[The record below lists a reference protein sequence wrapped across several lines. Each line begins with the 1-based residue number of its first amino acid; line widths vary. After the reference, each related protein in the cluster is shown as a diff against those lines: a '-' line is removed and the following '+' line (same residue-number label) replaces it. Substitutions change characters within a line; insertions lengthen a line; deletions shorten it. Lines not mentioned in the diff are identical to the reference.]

1 MVKEI
6 KEVTDLINKDDKE
19 NTEKIKHVV
28 DNLFMYN
35 NRQLMALKKLLETE
49 LRSRGIIKKEVE

>member
-1 MVKEI
+1 MRKEI
-6 KEVTDLINKDDKE
+6 KEVTNLINKVDKE

-35 NRQLMALKKLLETE
+35 SRQLMALKKFLETE
-49 LRSRGIIKKEVE
+49 LRARGIIKKEVE

>member
-6 KEVTDLINKDDKE
+6 KEVTDLINKVDKE

-35 NRQLMALKKLLETE
+35 SRQLMALKKLLETE
-49 LRSRGIIKKEVE
+49 LRTRGIIKKEVE